1 MKFHKLVNPFESPRL
16 TAIQI
21 VFRRENM
28 TKNLRFISLAISLL
42 FCFVTL
48 PVFAQETTGS
58 IEGTVRDQNDAVV
71 PGISVT
77 VQSTGATTGF
87 NRTVS
92 TDDNGFFIVSSLPV
106 GNYRVT
112 VAEAKGFKGAN
123 YDTTVVLG
131 KTSPANFKLEV
142 GSGTSVVDVT
152 GDESAIIDATESK
165 LTTNITKQVFDALPK
180 GTTFTSLLKTAP
192 NVRNEPLAGG
202 FQVDG
207 ASGAENVYVIDGQE
221 VTNFN
226 TGTLNTNNNIPF
238 ELVQEV
244 QIKSTGFEAEYGGA
258 TGGVINVVTAGG
270 NNQWRGNFGISFQ
283 PSKLQGAA
291 RPILQ
296 RFSNASTATNQAA
309 NGFEYFKAAKLGG
322 TSYFPVANLSGP
334 VIKDKVWLSATY
346 APQLF
351 DTTAA
356 VPFFVDP
363 NQVDAQGRNIPS
375 ADPGVRRL
383 QSTQNFNYKFKVEE
397 AFVRLDAQPTSKLRM
412 YGTFLWN
419 PIIEQGASLG
429 YAGTVLTPAFG
440 LTNLA
445 SVNPSGPIVSAEDFY
460 NNQGGRQNAN
470 NINAQ
475 VSYSATNNL
484 ILNFRGGRSFL
495 NQKLQSYG
503 LPNAL
508 RYVCSVQGAPQNVP
522 GSSCNQGFSNFPSN
536 FQNAYDTSYRTTF
549 DADANLVGVNLG
561 GRHNLK
567 FGYQYNGI
575 SNDVNQGYR
584 DSGIVV
590 LFYGL
595 ALNQLC
601 CNITPTPGN
610 LGAGYI
616 QRFQTIGKA
625 SSSSQSFFVQDSWQI
640 ANRLTLNVGL
650 RAEVED
656 VPSFSENNPGIKF
669 GLGDKLAPRLGF
681 AFDVFGDGKS
691 KIFGSYGWFYDRF
704 KYQLPRGSFGGDFFR
719 RDWFEILPTRGAA
732 YSSYTRGNI
741 LGTGFPDP
749 IGGTDCDSN
758 TPIVPNGYAVC
769 NQDFRIPSNSGLG
782 IETSGA
788 VDPNLK
794 AARQSEYTFGF
805 EHQLFKSMAISAR
818 FTHKKVDRAIE
829 DIGLPNAGG
838 SEAYIIGNPGY
849 GLACEVA
856 TDNDFQCTKAQRDF
870 KALEV
875 RVDKRLS
882 NSWFFNASYTLSR
895 LYGNYSGL
903 ASSDEAGRTSPN
915 VNRFF
920 DLPFLGYTASGEPD
934 NGRLAT
940 DRPHVFKAYG
950 GYIFDW
956 FGNKANSTDLS
967 FFTTI
972 QSGTPLTTNWNFYQV
987 ASAVLFS
994 RGDLG
999 RTATFT
1005 ETDFSIKHTYKFG
1018 RDARFAFQPYLNI
1031 RNLFDEDSE
1040 LGRQTLY
1047 NVSNMTA
1054 ATLVRGGCPAAVCS
1068 NEFTAIQRIFNGGI
1082 TQYVVADVN
1091 ANPSARLR
1099 NDYNLPNLF
1108 QAPREVRFGFRL
1120 FF

>member
-1 MKFHKLVNPFESPRL
+1 
-16 TAIQI
+16 
-21 VFRRENM
+21 M
-28 TKNLRFISLAISLL
+28 TKNFRFISMVMSLVLCFAAIA
-42 FCFVTL
+42 FG
-48 PVFAQETTGS
+48 QETTGS
-58 IEGTVRDQNDAVV
+58 IEGTVKDPNDAVV
-71 PGISVT
+71 PGSAVT
-77 VQSTGATTGF
+77 VQSTGTTTGF
-87 NRTVS
+87 NRTVT
-92 TDDNGFFIVSSLPV
+92 TDDNGYFIVPNIPV

-112 VAEAKGFKGAN
+112 VAEAKGFKGASF
-123 YDTTVVLG
+123 DTTVVLG
-131 KTSPANFKLEV
+131 KASQANFKLEL
-142 GSGTSVVDVT
+142 GAGTTVVDVT
-152 GDESAIIDATESK
+152 GGDAATIDPTESK
-165 LTTNITKQVFDALPK
+165 LTTNITKEIFDALPK

-207 ASGAENVYVIDGQE
+207 ASGAENVFVIDGQE

-238 ELVQEV
+238 ELIQEV

-270 NNQWRGNFGISFQ
+270 NDQWRGNFGISFD
-283 PSKLQGAA
+283 PSKLQGEA

-296 RFSNASTATNQAA
+296 RFSNASTATGQAA
-309 NGFEYFKAAKLGG
+309 NGFEYFDAAKLGG
-322 TSYFPVANLSGP
+322 TNFFPVARLSGP
-334 VIKDKVWLSATY
+334 IVKGKVWLAGTY
-346 APQLF
+346 APQFF
-351 DTTAA
+351 DTTAQI
-356 VPFFVDP
+356 PFFVNP
-363 NQVDAQGRNIPS
+363 NQFDSQGRNIPS
-375 ADPGVRRL
+375 ADPAVRRL
-383 QSTQNFNYKFKVEE
+383 QTTQDFNYKFRVEE
-397 AFVRLDAQPTSKLRM
+397 AFLRLDAQPTSKLRM

-429 YAGTVLTPAFG
+429 YAATVLTPAFG
-440 LTNLA
+440 LTNLS
-445 SVNPSGPIVSAEDFY
+445 SVNPLGPLVSAQDFY
-460 NNQGGRQNAN
+460 NSQGGRQNAN
-470 NINAQ
+470 NINGQ
-475 VSYSATNNL
+475 VTYAATNNL
-484 ILNFRGGRSFL
+484 ILNFRAGRSFL

-508 RYVCSVQGAPQNVP
+508 RYVCSVQGAPQNVA
-522 GSSCNQGFSNFPSN
+522 GSGCNQGFTNFPSN
-536 FQNAYDTSYRTTF
+536 FQNAFDTSYRNTF
-549 DADANLVGVNLG
+549 DADAGLVGVNLG
-561 GRHNLK
+561 GRHNFK

-575 SNDVNQGYR
+575 SNTVDQGYR
-584 DSGIVV
+584 DTGIVV

-595 ALNQLC
+595 AINQVC
-601 CNITPTPGN
+601 CGITPTPGN
-610 LGAGYI
+610 LGSGYL

-625 SSSSQSFFVQDSWQI
+625 SSSSQSVFAQDSWQI
-640 ANRLTLNVGL
+640 ADRLTLNLGL

-656 VPSFSENNPGIKF
+656 VPSFSEGNPGIKF
-669 GLGDKLAPRLGF
+669 GLGDKIAPRLGF
-681 AFDVFGDGKS
+681 AFDVFGNGKT

-719 RDWFEILPTRGAA
+719 RDWFEILPNRGAA
-732 YSSYTRGNI
+732 YNSYNRANI

-749 IGGTDCDSN
+749 IGGTACDSN

-794 AARQSEYTFGF
+794 AARQSEYTFGV
-805 EHQLFKSMAISAR
+805 EHQLFKNLVVSAR
-818 FTHKKVDRAIE
+818 FTHKKVDFAIE
-829 DIGLPNAGG
+829 DIGLPNSGG
-838 SEAYIIGNPGY
+838 SEAYIIGNPGF

-856 TDNDFQCTKAQRDF
+856 TDNGFQCTKAQRDF
-870 KALEV
+870 KAFEV
-875 RVDKRLS
+875 RVDKRLG
-882 NSWFFNASYTLSR
+882 NHWFFNASYTLSR
-895 LYGNYSGL
+895 LFGNYSGL

-920 DLPFLGYTASGEPD
+920 DLPFLGYTANGDPD

-940 DRPHVFKAYG
+940 DRPHVFKAFG

-956 FGNKANSTDLS
+956 FDNKSNSTDIS

-987 ASAVLFS
+987 ASAVLFG

-999 RTATFT
+999 RTEMFT
-1005 ETDFSIKHTYKFG
+1005 ETDLSIKHTYKFG
-1018 RDARFAFQPYLNI
+1018 RDNRFSFQPFLNI
-1031 RNLFDEDSE
+1031 RNLFDEQNE

-1047 NVSNMTA
+1047 TVSNQSA

-1068 NEFTAIQRIFNGGI
+1068 DEFTSIQRIFNGGV
-1082 TQYVVADVN
+1082 TQYVVNDVN
-1091 ANPSARLR
+1091 ANAAARRR

-1108 QAPREVRFGFRL
+1108 QVPREVRFGVRL